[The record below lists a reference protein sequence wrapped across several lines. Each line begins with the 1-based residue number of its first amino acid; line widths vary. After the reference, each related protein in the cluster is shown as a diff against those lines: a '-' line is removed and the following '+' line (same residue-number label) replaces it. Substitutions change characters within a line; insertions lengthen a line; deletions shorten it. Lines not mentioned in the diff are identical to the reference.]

1 MVANCLED
9 YEARGFPYA
18 GNAPV
23 VQMLPDSEARQHQL
37 IGRLF
42 DELLRNLIWKC
53 HIAGVPKERGVSF
66 QSRAPEL
73 VTLAYLELD
82 REEGGG
88 AGRVTIVYPGA
99 PVGEEEAELFRVV
112 APHVRLAPFVAWRA
126 GLVS

>member
-1 MVANCLED
+1 M
-9 YEARGFPYA
+9 
-18 GNAPV
+18 
-23 VQMLPDSEARQHQL
+23 
-37 IGRLF
+37 
-42 DELLRNLIWKC
+42 
-53 HIAGVPKERGVSF
+53 SF

-88 AGRVTIVYPGA
+88 PGRVTIVYPGA